1 MLSKVLFFSCLVA
14 ASYAAPTAD
23 AEAEAEADPQLL
35 LGGGLVGA
43 GLLGAPAG
51 LGLGAVAAPYGLA
64 AAAIPGPVP
73 APLAVAPNCAIE
85 HEDLVTQVCT
95 PRAETVCETKEVIAQ
110 TVEYE
115 KLCKEV
121 TSKHCAN
128 LGAPVVGLPGHVVA
142 KREAEAEADAY
153 YGYAGHAVGYA
164 HVPAVVAHEE
174 TITSPCHEVVSEHC
188 VDNPKIVEVPT
199 PIEQCHVVHL
209 VDCVDHV
216 QKIPKTVCTETEAK
230 VVRHVAA
237 PFAYGHGA
245 YGHHLV
251 GK

>member
-1 MLSKVLFFSCLVA
+1 MLSKVLFFSCLLAV
-14 ASYAAPTAD
+14 SYAAPTAD

-43 GLLGAPAG
+43 GLLGAPAVAA
-51 LGLGAVAAPYGLA
+51 GLGAVAAPYGLA
-64 AAAIPGPVP
+64 AAAIPGPIP
-73 APLAVAPNCAIE
+73 APVAVAPNCAIE
-85 HEDLVTQVCT
+85 HEELVTQVCT

-128 LGAPVVGLPGHVVA
+128 LGAPVSVV
-142 KREAEAEADAY
+142 KREAEADAY

-188 VDNPKIVEVPT
+188 VDNPKIVDVPT

-209 VDCVDHV
+209 VDCVDQV
-216 QKIPKTVCTETEAK
+216 QQIPKTVCTETEAK
-230 VVRHVAA
+230 VVRHVAH

>member
-1 MLSKVLFFSCLVA
+1 MLSKVLFFSCLLAV
-14 ASYAAPTAD
+14 SYAAPTAD
-23 AEAEAEADPQLL
+23 AEAEAEAEADPQLL

-43 GLLGAPAG
+43 GLLGAPAVAA
-51 LGLGAVAAPYGLA
+51 GLGAVAAPYGLA

-73 APLAVAPNCAIE
+73 APVAVAPNCAIE

-95 PRAETVCETKEVIAQ
+95 PRAETVCETKEVVAQ

-128 LGAPVVGLPGHVVA
+128 LGSPVSVV
-142 KREAEAEADAY
+142 KREAEADAEADPW

-209 VDCVDHV
+209 VDCVDQI

-237 PFAYGHGA
+237 PIAAHPFAYGHG
-245 YGHHLV
+245 LV